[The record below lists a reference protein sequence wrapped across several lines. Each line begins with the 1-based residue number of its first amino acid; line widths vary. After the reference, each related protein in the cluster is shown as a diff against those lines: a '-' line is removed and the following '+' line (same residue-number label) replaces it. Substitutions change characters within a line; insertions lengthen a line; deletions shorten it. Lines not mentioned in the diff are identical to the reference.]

1 MLKVHIR
8 KLGTAAVI
16 SLQGQIVNGETETLR
31 HAVQSLSGVRTV
43 IIDLARVSI
52 VDAKGFGVMLEL
64 RAQAETEGIRFELM
78 NVPKQVGMLLEL
90 TRLDSVFRI
99 TSRVRFLRSR
109 SRSRSSRRR
118 ASALRLAS
126 CA

>member
-16 SLQGQIVNGETETLR
+16 NLEGQVVNGETETLR
-31 HAVQSLSGVRTV
+31 NAVQSLSGVRTV
-43 IIDLARVSI
+43 ILDLARVAI

-109 SRSRSSRRR
+109 SRSSRRR

>member
-31 HAVQSLSGVRTV
+31 NAVQSLSGVRTV
-43 IIDLARVSI
+43 ILDLARVAI

-109 SRSRSSRRR
+109 SRSSRRR

>member
-8 KLGTAAVI
+8 KLGTVAVI
-16 SLQGQIVNGETETLR
+16 SLQGQVVNGETETLR
-31 HAVQSLSGVRTV
+31 NAVQSLSGVRTV

-109 SRSRSSRRR
+109 SRSSRRR

>member
-8 KLGTAAVI
+8 KLGTVAVI
-16 SLQGQIVNGETETLR
+16 SLQGQVVNGETETLR
-31 HAVQSLSGVRTV
+31 NAVQSVSGVRTV
-43 IIDLARVSI
+43 ILDLARVAI

-64 RAQAETEGIRFELM
+64 RAQADTEGIRFELM
-78 NVPKQVGMLLEL
+78 NVPKQVGLLLEL

-109 SRSRSSRRR
+109 SRSSRRR
-118 ASALRLAS
+118 TSASRLAS
-126 CA
+126 VA

>member
-1 MLKVHIR
+1 MLKVHTR
-8 KLGTAAVI
+8 KLGTVAVL
-16 SLQGQIVNGETETLR
+16 SLQGQIVNGETEILR
-31 HAVQSLSGVRTV
+31 NAVESLPGVRTV
-43 IIDLARVSI
+43 ILDLARVAI

-78 NVPKQVGMLLEL
+78 NVPKQVGLLLEL

-109 SRSRSSRRR
+109 SRLSRRR
-118 ASALRLAS
+118 TSASRLAS

>member
-1 MLKVHIR
+1 MIL
-8 KLGTAAVI
+8 
-16 SLQGQIVNGETETLR
+16 
-31 HAVQSLSGVRTV
+31 
-43 IIDLARVSI
+43 DLARVAI

-78 NVPKQVGMLLEL
+78 NVPKQVGLLLEL

-109 SRSRSSRRR
+109 SRLSRRR
-118 ASALRLAS
+118 TSASRLAS

>member
-8 KLGTAAVI
+8 KLGTVAVI
-16 SLQGQIVNGETETLR
+16 SLQGQVVNGETETLR
-31 HAVQSLSGVRTV
+31 NAVQSVSGVRTV
-43 IIDLARVSI
+43 ILDLARVAI

-78 NVPKQVGMLLEL
+78 NVPKQVGLLLEL

-109 SRSRSSRRR
+109 SRSSRRR
-118 ASALRLAS
+118 TSASRLAS
-126 CA
+126 VA

>member
-1 MLKVHIR
+1 MLKVHTR
-8 KLGTAAVI
+8 KLGTVAVL

-31 HAVQSLSGVRTV
+31 NAVQSLAGVRTV
-43 IIDLARVSI
+43 ILDLARVAI

-78 NVPKQVGMLLEL
+78 NVPKQVGLLLEL

-109 SRSRSSRRR
+109 SRLSRRR
-118 ASALRLAS
+118 TSASRLAS

>member
-31 HAVQSLSGVRTV
+31 NAVQSLSGVRTV

-109 SRSRSSRRR
+109 SRSSRRR
-118 ASALRLAS
+118 TSASRLAS
-126 CA
+126 VA

>member
-1 MLKVHIR
+1 MLKVHTR
-8 KLGTAAVI
+8 KLGTVAVL

-31 HAVQSLSGVRTV
+31 NAVQSLAGVRTV
-43 IIDLARVSI
+43 ILDLARVAI

-78 NVPKQVGMLLEL
+78 NVPKQVGLLLEL

-109 SRSRSSRRR
+109 SRLSRRR
-118 ASALRLAS
+118 ASASRLAS

>member
-8 KLGTAAVI
+8 KLGTVAVI
-16 SLQGQIVNGETETLR
+16 SLQGQVVNGETETLR
-31 HAVQSLSGVRTV
+31 NAVQSVSGVRTV
-43 IIDLARVSI
+43 ILDLARVAI

-64 RAQAETEGIRFELM
+64 RAQAEIEGLRFELM
-78 NVPKQVGMLLEL
+78 NVPKQVGLLLEL

-109 SRSRSSRRR
+109 SRSSRRR
-118 ASALRLAS
+118 TSASRLAS

>member
-31 HAVQSLSGVRTV
+31 NAVQSLSGVRTV

-109 SRSRSSRRR
+109 SRSSRRR

>member
-31 HAVQSLSGVRTV
+31 NAVQSLSGVRTV
-43 IIDLARVSI
+43 ILDLARVAI

-109 SRSRSSRRR
+109 SRSSRRR
-118 ASALRLAS
+118 ASTLRLAS

>member
-8 KLGTAAVI
+8 KLGTDAVI
-16 SLQGQIVNGETETLR
+16 KLEGQVVNGETETLR
-31 HAVQSLSGVRTV
+31 NAVQSLSGVRTV

-109 SRSRSSRRR
+109 SRSSRRR

>member
-1 MLKVHIR
+1 MLKAQIR
-8 KLGTAAVI
+8 KLGTVAVI

-31 HAVQSLSGVRTV
+31 NAVQSVSGVRTV
-43 IIDLARVSI
+43 ILDLARVAI

-78 NVPKQVGMLLEL
+78 NVPKQVGLLLEL

-109 SRSRSSRRR
+109 SRLSRRR
-118 ASALRLAS
+118 ASASRLAS
-126 CA
+126 VA

>member
-31 HAVQSLSGVRTV
+31 NAVKSLSGVRTV

-109 SRSRSSRRR
+109 SRSSRRR